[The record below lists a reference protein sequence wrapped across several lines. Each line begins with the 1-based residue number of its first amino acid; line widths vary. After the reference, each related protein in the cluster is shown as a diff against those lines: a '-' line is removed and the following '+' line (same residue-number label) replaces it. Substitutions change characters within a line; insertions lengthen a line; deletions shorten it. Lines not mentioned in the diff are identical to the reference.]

1 MKINHISIS
10 NVLGI
15 KHANVSTSKPITLI
29 AGNNEAGK
37 SSLIDAISMALTG
50 TPRRVKLKKEL
61 GKLINDSTG
70 AKKGAVALLGNGDVI
85 AAEIKLPKGE
95 QTSVCH
101 SAHLPLVLDHA
112 AFAGLSDD
120 ERRKVLFDLAGV
132 KPSAATIKTELAA
145 AKCDPDLIEQI
156 MGMAR
161 AGFPAMHDEAKQ
173 RATQAKGEWKAAT
186 GETWGSDKAEGWE
199 VEIVTGP
206 AVTQKDVD
214 AAKAEADKI
223 QKDIENGMAHQGKL
237 QGMINAAQRAVE
249 LNAAGKEKQAMLPRL
264 QAKAEATRADL
275 ETWAAKLEE
284 LEGMLS
290 ADDVYACPCCDQNL
304 QLVDGKLVKAGGS
317 LSIEAR
323 KEVKEQHA
331 KATEAVALYQ
341 RTLNNDLRA
350 VQEAEN
356 VVLAEENWPVDGE
369 LERTVEAINKLRTNL
384 AAAQAKHAALADR
397 FAMLSGVNDTNAK
410 ATAAHE
416 RVKGWLAIAEQLAP
430 AGIPGRMLAK
440 ALEPFNAELARL
452 AGIAGWQPAA
462 IDGEMAITY
471 GGRPLELCS
480 ESGKWRACVMLQL
493 VIAMQSEI
501 RFATIDRFDVLA
513 VPARPGFCKLADK
526 LAADGEI
533 DTLIV
538 CGTLKEAPRMPAN
551 WSSLWIENGILE
563 TGDSK

>member
-186 GETWGSDKAEGWE
+186 GETWGS
-199 VEIVTGP
+199 
-206 AVTQKDVD
+206 
-214 AAKAEADKI
+214 
-223 QKDIENGMAHQGKL
+223 
-237 QGMINAAQRAVE
+237 
-249 LNAAGKEKQAMLPRL
+249 
-264 QAKAEATRADL
+264 
-275 ETWAAKLEE
+275 
-284 LEGMLS
+284 
-290 ADDVYACPCCDQNL
+290 
-304 QLVDGKLVKAGGS
+304 
-317 LSIEAR
+317 
-323 KEVKEQHA
+323 
-331 KATEAVALYQ
+331 
-341 RTLNNDLRA
+341 
-350 VQEAEN
+350 
-356 VVLAEENWPVDGE
+356 
-369 LERTVEAINKLRTNL
+369 
-384 AAAQAKHAALADR
+384 
-397 FAMLSGVNDTNAK
+397 FAMLSGVYDTNAK